1 MTEVTIDLSKLQ
13 QAVVKED
20 RPLAGAILGLIDT
33 HSIKTDL
40 CLADDQIRTLA
51 LELDEALSAE
61 AGSPAQSCAMALLA
75 SAINL
80 YARAMKTT
88 SNHRKTFDR
97 TSKLSGDE
105 KLDHDFICKLRD
117 DAIAHFGPGPHSKGY
132 PWHQDGAF
140 AFWDSNGG
148 SLQVFTTSKRKVAER
163 DVVSRIQR
171 QIHRALMLVE
181 RDIQERNKD
190 VTGRIANAIIDG
202 RLPRSTLKACECDM
216 KQFFGDDEAARHVWE
231 SDRLGHA
238 KGTAHHSVGD
248 ATP

>member
-1 MTEVTIDLSKLQ
+1 MREVTIDLSKLQ
-13 QAVVKED
+13 QAVAKAD

-40 CLADDQIRTLA
+40 SLADDQIRTLA

-80 YARAMKTT
+80 YARSMKTT

-97 TSKLSGDE
+97 TSKLSDDE

-117 DAIAHFGPGPHSKGY
+117 DAIAHFGPGPNSKGY

-140 AFWDSNGG
+140 AFWDSNAG

-190 VTGRIANAIIDG
+190 VTERIANATDG
-202 RLPRSTLKACECDM
+202 KLSRSTLEACECDL
-216 KQFFGDDEAARHVWE
+216 KQFFGDDEAVRHVWE

-238 KGTAHHSVGD
+238 KGTAHHPVDD
-248 ATP
+248 AAP